1 MEYSK
6 EINLFGVVFTKQNI
20 LNLMAKLEKENFT
33 VSVNI
38 NFKNSE
44 NYNELTQA
52 EFKELNFEG
61 KTVKSIKLKFEEFDD
76 IGYRT
81 FSKDIVIEY
90 YIWGEFYKANIT
102 TKNETDLAI
111 LTRIIEEWKIRIV
124 KNKSLKWLLHS
135 PILHLILVG
144 LIWVPLTLHFFDNGL
159 EIAASIMM
167 SFFIFIIFD
176 IGLTCLLRYIFPKY
190 EIDIGKNI
198 VKRIRNSFGWI
209 VVTILIPW
217 LINLL

>member
-6 EINLFGVVFTKQNI
+6 EISLVGAVFTKQNI
-20 LNLMAKLEKENFT
+20 LNLIGNLEKENFT
-33 VSVNI
+33 ASINI

-44 NYNELTQA
+44 NYNELTQT

-61 KTVKSIKLKFEEFDD
+61 KAVKSIKLKFEEFDD
-76 IGYRT
+76 QGYRT
-81 FSKDIVIEY
+81 FSKGIVVEY
-90 YIWGEFYKANIT
+90 SIWGEYYKVNIT
-102 TKNETDLAI
+102 TKKETDLAI
-111 LTRIIEEWKIRIV
+111 LTRNIEEWKTTIV
-124 KNKSLKWLLHS
+124 KNKPLKWLS
-135 PILHLILVG
+135 YSFVLHLIMIG
-144 LIWVPLTLHFFDNGL
+144 LIWVPLTLLFFNKGL
-159 EIAASIMM
+159 EITASITM
-167 SFFIFIIFD
+167 SFFIFIILD

-198 VKRIRNSFGWI
+198 VKRARNSFGWI